1 MEEGLDSPVQEGC
14 GIKDRGWRRTGLGLA
29 LGNGAHALG
38 YFFFLLRSSGLG
50 LLCDDHGTMRWAHG
64 NTHCILAGAETT
76 YIERVKSRF
85 VALS

>member
-38 YFFFLLRSSGLG
+38 FFFPFEEFWSWFALR
-50 LLCDDHGTMRWAHG
+50 
-64 NTHCILAGAETT
+64 
-76 YIERVKSRF
+76 
-85 VALS
+85 